1 MTHRAPSGR
10 PLRVSLAALAAALL
24 ACASPA
30 ASQTLYGR
38 LTSQDGGRPVGG
50 ALVALVDANG
60 REVRSAVSSSD
71 GRYRLTAPGAGSY
84 ALRVERVGHESVLTA
99 AISLAAGEEREHP
112 LALSVR
118 TITLEAVRA
127 EAGRRCTPAPGARRE
142 DGPALQRVWDEAR
155 KALSSTVR
163 AAADDDGAFEFI
175 TFERVYT
182 PRERELV
189 SDTTVR
195 HRGLAARPFSAISAE
210 ELSEHGYVRARDGEL
225 TFYGPDAEVL
235 LSDVFLE
242 RHCFQLRDGTGAE
255 EGMIG
260 LAFEPLRS
268 RRRPDVRGV
277 LWLDRRTSE
286 LRHLAFDYAGIYPAG
301 DAAAD
306 GRVEFAR
313 TPAGTW
319 IVRKW
324 LLRFPVAD
332 IVLARGMPTDYRLAP
347 AQALKEVGGEVI
359 RVPGEA
365 PR

>member
-1 MTHRAPSGR
+1 MMPRR
-10 PLRVSLAALAAALL
+10 PIRISLFAAALL
-24 ACASPA
+24 ACAVPA
-30 ASQTLYGR
+30 GAQTLYGR

-50 ALVALVDANG
+50 ALVALVDADG
-60 REVRSAVSSSD
+60 REVRTAVSGAD
-71 GRYRLTAPGAGSY
+71 GRYRLTAPAAGAY

-99 AISLAAGEEREHP
+99 AIPLAAGEEREHP

-127 EAGRRCTPAPGARRE
+127 EAGRRCRPAPGTRQR
-142 DGPALQRVWDEAR
+142 DGLALQRVWDEAR
-155 KALSSTVR
+155 KALSSAVR
-163 AAADDDGAFEFI
+163 AAADSGADYEFT
-175 TFERVYT
+175 TFERIYT
-182 PRERELV
+182 PRDRKLV
-189 SDTTVR
+189 SDTTAR
-195 HRGLAARPFSAISAE
+195 HRGQLARPFSALSAE
-210 ELSEHGYVRARDGEL
+210 ELAENGYVRPLDGAM
-225 TFYGPDAEVL
+225 TYYGPDAEVL

-242 RHCFQLRDGTGAE
+242 RHCFQLRDGAGAE

-260 LAFEPLRS
+260 LAFEPLRT

-286 LRHLAFDYAGIYPAG
+286 LRHLTFDYAGIHPAG
-301 DAAAD
+301 DASAD

-313 TPAGTW
+313 TPSGMW

-332 IVLARGMPTDYRLAP
+332 LVWAPGMPTDYRLAT
-347 AQALKEVGGEVI
+347 ADALKEVGGEVI
-359 RVPGEA
+359 GGSAED